1 MNNFI
6 RLNQTESKI
15 CFFDVVCL
23 YKKTSTLVVLF
34 LIEVMFYVQ
43 RVVILYASLDQK
55 CQAKAD

>member
-23 YKKTSTLVVLF
+23 YKKNYFGRIISYRSDVLCTKGCDTLCKF
-34 LIEVMFYVQ
+34 GSEM
-43 RVVILYASLDQK
+43 SS
-55 CQAKAD
+55 